1 MKAVR
6 GLAGFLVVALIVL
19 ATIAGM
25 QNAAT
30 RSLVLSKPLV
40 TSCRTT

>member
-1 MKAVR
+1 MKAVMDSR
-6 GLAGFLVVALIVL
+6 SLLDAALTPPAI
-19 ATIAGM
+19 TAGM